1 MSVFV
6 VLSSCKPK
14 PNMVNISLYVHMY
27 TCTHVMHVRMYMH
40 YMEKDNCEI
49 RVLITPAVDLI

>member
-1 MSVFV
+1 MYT
-6 VLSSCKPK
+6 CTC
-14 PNMVNISLYVHMY
+14 VHVYMC